1 MLLAQPCSNLFDRVD
16 TIEEMDK
23 DDINDGYRK
32 FEAIT
37 YKSSNMTIR
46 MVKVDE
52 VFFTYAVFVNLQLKN

>member
-1 MLLAQPCSNLFDRVD
+1 
-16 TIEEMDK
+16 MDK
-23 DDINDGYRK
+23 DGYRK

-52 VFFTYAVFVNLQLKN
+52 VFFTYAVFVNLKN